1 MCEPL
6 AHVRQT
12 AKLLNLDNLDDILDL
27 ISSSKRKGNWEIWEI
42 WNLRKPRRICHSK
55 SNLNLAASR
64 SCREFQTKIDIFLA
78 EIWLSLL
85 SFSMTYSRQK
95 IIPVSECIKSLGF
108 LNLKTRNSAPRPP
121 IDTLLLRTCCMYHS
135 FFSRIPLYNWR
146 ENNFTDTI
154 IVLTLAWHH
163 NYVTG
168 VNT

>member
-1 MCEPL
+1 
-6 AHVRQT
+6 
-12 AKLLNLDNLDDILDL
+12 
-27 ISSSKRKGNWEIWEI
+27 
-42 WNLRKPRRICHSK
+42 LRKPRRICHSK

-135 FFSRIPLYNWR
+135 FFFSDSFVQLARKEFHRYNYY
-146 ENNFTDTI
+146 NDTS
-154 IVLTLAWHH
+154 LTSQFRNWSKHIDETRVKGLSSI
-163 NYVTG
+163 
-168 VNT
+168 